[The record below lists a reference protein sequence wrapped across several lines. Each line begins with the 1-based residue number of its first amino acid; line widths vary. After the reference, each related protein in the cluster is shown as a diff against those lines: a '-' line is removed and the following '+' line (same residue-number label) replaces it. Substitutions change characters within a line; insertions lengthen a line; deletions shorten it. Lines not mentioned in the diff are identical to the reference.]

1 MPIVKMKPSL
11 KRRKERLTD
20 RQRDFAEANLGLLY
34 YIADR
39 QVCKNLDFDER
50 RQEAYFGFA
59 KAAKKFK
66 SNRGNKLS
74 AFANACIHNEVYKA
88 DRSAATIRV
97 PIYLQGDR
105 PDDHELV
112 KKSKKALSPTSLQ
125 SLPRESKWLPVSD
138 PGDIAEKSEVTSA
151 VRDALATLKPR
162 ERDIVLSMSDDRF
175 GIGKMMSKHRLSR
188 HKVRHIYYDACEK
201 LRTKLAAFA

>member
-1 MPIVKMKPSL
+1 MSIIKMKPSL

-20 RQRDFAEANLGLLY
+20 RQKEFAEANLGLLF
-34 YIADR
+34 YIADK
-39 QVCKNLDFDER
+39 QPCKNLDFDER
-50 RQEAYFGFA
+50 RQEGYFGFA
-59 KAAKKFK
+59 KAAKKFRK
-66 SNRGNKLS
+66 NRGIKLS
-74 AFANACIHNEVYKA
+74 AFASACVHNEVYKA

-105 PDDHELV
+105 PDDHALV
-112 KKSKKALSPTSLQ
+112 KKSRKALRPTSLQ
-125 SLPRESKWLPVSD
+125 SLPSESRLIPVSEPCD
-138 PGDIAEKSEVTSA
+138 VAERSEVASA